1 MYISTVKLVDEMN
14 RFSAKQKTA
23 LSDGW
28 DVEVRQEQLSR
39 FLEIQPSRRR
49 VGSRHREC
57 KGKSDSESE
66 YLPCNF
72 CRPHGIGTPGMGTRS
87 MKRSSIF
94 SAQEVKRDCV
104 SVHFVLAKL
113 LCNFG

>member
-1 MYISTVKLVDEMN
+1 MYHISTVKLVDDMN
-14 RFSAKQKTA
+14 RFLVRNKKQ
-23 LSDGW
+23 LC
-28 DVEVRQEQLSR
+28 DVKVRQEQLSR

-49 VGSRHREC
+49 VRSCHREC

-94 SAQEVKRDCV
+94 SAQEVKRDCI
-104 SVHFVLAKL
+104 SVRFVLAKL